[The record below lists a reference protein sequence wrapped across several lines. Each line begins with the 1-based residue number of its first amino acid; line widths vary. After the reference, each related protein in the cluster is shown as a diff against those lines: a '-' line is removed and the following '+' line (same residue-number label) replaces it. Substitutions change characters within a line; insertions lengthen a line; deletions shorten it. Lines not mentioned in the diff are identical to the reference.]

1 MVCAT
6 SKLKACCTK
15 KKQCEST
22 VFGKAVVSN
31 QGASRNSRPQKIQSH
46 KGTGPRS
53 DQHMATVNC
62 KQKVNNQGNR
72 KQRHVSVPH
81 VLYKS
86 LHS

>member
-22 VFGKAVVSN
+22 VFGRAFVSN
-31 QGASRNSRPQKIQSH
+31 QGASRSSRPQKIQSH
-46 KGTGPRS
+46 KGTGPWS

-62 KQKVNNQGNR
+62 EQKVTNQRKR
-72 KQRHVSVPH
+72 KQRHVSIH
-81 VLYKS
+81 LGQ
-86 LHS
+86 HT